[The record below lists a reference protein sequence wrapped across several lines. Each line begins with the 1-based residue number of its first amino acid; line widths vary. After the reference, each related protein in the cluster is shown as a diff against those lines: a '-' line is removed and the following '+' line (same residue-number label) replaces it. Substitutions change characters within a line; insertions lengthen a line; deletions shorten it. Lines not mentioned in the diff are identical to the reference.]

1 MALTELERVLM
12 ARLEE
17 KDEKAE
23 KADDYYKWWSDEQQ
37 ENNRLYEKYTA
48 AKKRIEELENELL
61 ELSQAKTQP
70 AILTDSNAKGEL

>member
-23 KADDYYKWWSDEQQ
+23 KADDYYKWWKEADA
-37 ENNRLYEKYTA
+37 ENDKLKTE
-48 AKKRIEELENELL
+48 IEELRKLNDDLENQLF
-61 ELSQAKTQP
+61 ELSQASATMVM
-70 AILTDSNAKGEL
+70 LTDTAAKGVL

>member
-23 KADDYYKWWSDEQQ
+23 KADDYYKWWKEADDENDKLKT
-37 ENNRLYEKYTA
+37 EV
-48 AKKRIEELENELL
+48 EELRKRNDDLESQIL
-61 ELSQAKTQP
+61 ELSQAK
-70 AILTDSNAKGEL
+70 IVSVMLTDSNAKGVL

>member
-61 ELSQAKTQP
+61 ELSQAKATVVM
-70 AILTDSNAKGEL
+70 TDSNAKGEL

>member
-23 KADDYYKWWSDEQQ
+23 KADDYYKWWSDEQL

-70 AILTDSNAKGEL
+70 VVLTDSNAKGEL

>member
-37 ENNRLYEKYTA
+37 ENNRLYKKYTA

-61 ELSQAKTQP
+61 ELSQAKATVVM
-70 AILTDSNAKGEL
+70 TDSNAKGEL

>member
-23 KADDYYKWWSDEQQ
+23 KSDDYYKWWREADA
-37 ENNRLYEKYTA
+37 ENDKLKTEV
-48 AKKRIEELENELL
+48 EELRKRNDDLESQIL
-61 ELSQAKTQP
+61 ELSQAK
-70 AILTDSNAKGEL
+70 IVSVMLTDSNAKGVL

>member
-61 ELSQAKTQP
+61 ELSQAKMQP